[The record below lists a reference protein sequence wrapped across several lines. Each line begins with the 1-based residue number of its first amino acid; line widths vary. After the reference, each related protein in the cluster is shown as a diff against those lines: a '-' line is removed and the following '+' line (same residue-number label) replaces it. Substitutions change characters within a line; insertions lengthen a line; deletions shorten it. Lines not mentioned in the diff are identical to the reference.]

1 MRIDWATMLTVFLAI
16 VLAELFVR
24 GMFSGGSIG
33 GTSTSVGAMTH
44 SPAQPTIIYTSKIDQ
59 YIHENYPNARR

>member
-1 MRIDWATMLTVFLAI
+1 MRIDWVSMITIFLAI

-33 GTSTSVGAMTH
+33 GTPTSVGAKTH
-44 SPAQPTIIYTSKIDQ
+44 SPAEPVVVYANPIDE
-59 YIHENYPNARR
+59 YLAKNYPNARR